1 MNKKTIKKLWVIEQ
15 YRKLDNTLD
24 KVGTYNG
31 SGLSLVTDWRKGKS
45 GVVLHFPNI
54 FTKRSDARF
63 YLKILKSTSI
73 KENPSLKNVT
83 WKIRSF
89 CYK

>member
-45 GVVLHFPNI
+45 GVVLHIPNH
-54 FTKRSDARF
+54 
-63 YLKILKSTSI
+63 
-73 KENPSLKNVT
+73 
-83 WKIRSF
+83 
-89 CYK
+89 